1 MKLLEGKKGIGCK
14 YVFREKKS
22 LKNKEVKFKARL
34 VAKRFAQR
42 EGIDSDETL
51 SPVVKLTSICS
62 LLSMVAMQDLELEH
76 LDVTTTFLRGEPE
89 EEICM

>member
-1 MKLLEGKKGIGCK
+1 M
-14 YVFREKKS
+14 
-22 LKNKEVKFKARL
+22 
-34 VAKRFAQR
+34 AKRFAQR
-42 EGIDSDETL
+42 EGIDFDETL